1 MSVVAARF
9 CLSGRKT
16 DTSELVWL
24 GLDTNVQGAAGTLG
38 WQAATHGHQ
47 LSQDWKRQ
55 KNQGNR
61 GTRSLPSLVV
71 RWRGE
76 GRGVKGGEERKKE
89 WKDGGKKRWGEGGR
103 K

>member
-24 GLDTNVQGAAGTLG
+24 GLDINIQGAAGTLA

-61 GTRSLPSLVV
+61 GRTSFPSLVV
-71 RWRGE
+71 RWRGK
-76 GRGVKGGEERKKE
+76 GRGVKGGGEERKKE
-89 WKDGGKKRWGEGGR
+89 WKDGGKKR
-103 K
+103 